1 MHPDATPAPTMVSP
15 APPAPDGLRVDA
27 QRLWQRLMALA
38 EIGATPRGGVCRL
51 ALTELDRQGR
61 ERFMDWARELGC
73 TLRRDAIGN
82 LFARRAG
89 LDDTLPAVA
98 TGSHLDTQPTGG
110 RFDGNYGVLAGLEV
124 LHTLHDAGIRTRA
137 PLEVCVWT
145 NEEGSRFV
153 PVMMGSGVYAGAFP
167 LAHALQA
174 RDGAGISVQEA
185 LQATAQAGPAPAS
198 VADGAPRFGAYFE
211 AHIEQGPVLEDEGIT
226 IGVVSGALGQRWYDV
241 TVQGME
247 AHAGPTPMAL
257 RRDALLPA
265 TRLMQRVHEIAMAEQ
280 PDGRGTV
287 GHVDVFPNSRN
298 VIPGRVRFSVDFRHL
313 DAAGLARM
321 DAALH
326 AAVAQAATPGVSIE
340 VQQVVEFP
348 PQPFD
353 PALRALIEQGAQ
365 RLGLSHRALPS
376 GAGHDAVYVART
388 APAAMI
394 FVPCKDGISH
404 NEIEDARPEHLAA
417 GADVLLH
424 AMLARAG
431 G

>member
-1 MHPDATPAPTMVSP
+1 MHPDATPAPAMVSP
-15 APPAPDGLRVDA
+15 TPPAPDGLRVDA
-27 QRLWQRLMALA
+27 RRLWQRLMSLA

-61 ERFMDWARELGC
+61 ERFVDWARELGC

-137 PLEVCVWT
+137 PLEVCIWT

-326 AAVAQAATPGVSIE
+326 AAVAQAATAGVSIE